1 MIASIK
7 NNCLVD
13 FEHEL
18 CLILNTY
25 SNEVEKA
32 KKIIIFIEDILKQLT
47 DWLKNHVFE
56 SIQEEI
62 KFFKEIK
69 PNIVA
74 KLIFYKEILLLVATL
89 PLDKSKRIKHFEKK
103 LDAIN
108 QFHRKNREFI
118 KYIKSHSTHFDELY
132 FSRKQY
138 KDLFLNDC
146 MVINQDAK
154 LCTSHDYLLAEVIAY
169 ELLALHIENRIDN
182 LNQSCAI
189 NSNQFNSNLHWTAKK
204 IDLIELIYALHESK
218 VFDNGQADIKEITH
232 VFEKA
237 FQIDLGDNI
246 TRSFIDIK
254 NRKTDQTRFL
264 NQLQTALETK
274 IEIDL
279 N

>member
-7 NNCLVD
+7 NNSLVD

-56 SIQEEI
+56 TIQEEI

-74 KLIFYKEILLLVATL
+74 KLIFYKEMLILVATL
-89 PLDKSKRIKHFEKK
+89 PLDKSKRVKHFEKK
-103 LDAIN
+103 LDTIN

-154 LCTSHDYLLAEVIAY
+154 LCTSHDYLLAEVLAF
-169 ELLALHIENRIDN
+169 ELLALHIENRIDSI
-182 LNQSCAI
+182 NQSCAI
-189 NSNQFNSNLHWTAKK
+189 TNNQIQSNLHWTAKK
-204 IDLIELIYALHESK
+204 IDLIELIYALHEAK
-218 VFDNGQADIKEITH
+218 VFDNGQADIKEINH

-237 FQIDLGDNI
+237 FQIDLGENI

-264 NQLQTALETK
+264 SQLQNALENK
-274 IEIDL
+274 IENDL

>member
-1 MIASIK
+1 MIITIK
-7 NNCLVD
+7 NNSLVD

-18 CLILNTY
+18 SLILNTH
-25 SNEVEKA
+25 SDEVEKA
-32 KKIIIFIEDILKQLT
+32 KKIIIFIEDVLKQLT
-47 DWLKNHVFE
+47 DWLKHHVFE
-56 SIQEEI
+56 TIQEEI

-89 PLDKSKRIKHFEKK
+89 PLDKNKRVKHYEKK
-103 LDAIN
+103 VDAIN

-118 KYIKSHSTHFDELY
+118 KYIKSQSTHFDELY

-138 KDLFLNDC
+138 KDIFLNDC
-146 MVINQDAK
+146 SVIIHDAK
-154 LCTSHDYLLAEVIAY
+154 ICTSHDFLLAEVIAY
-169 ELLALHIENRIDN
+169 ELLVLHIENRIDN

-189 NSNQFNSNLHWTAKK
+189 TNNQIHSNLHWTAKK

-218 VFDNGQADIKEITH
+218 VFDNGNADIKEITH

-264 NQLQTALETK
+264 NQLQGALETK
-274 IEIDL
+274 IENDL

>member
-1 MIASIK
+1 MITTIK
-7 NNCLVD
+7 NNSLVD
-13 FEHEL
+13 FEHEPS
-18 CLILNTY
+18 LILNSN

-32 KKIIIFIEDILKQLT
+32 KKIIIFIEDTLKQLT

-56 SIQEEI
+56 TIQEEI
-62 KFFKEIK
+62 KFFKETK

-89 PLDKSKRIKHFEKK
+89 PLDKNKRVKHYEKK
-103 LDAIN
+103 IDAIN
-108 QFHRKNREFI
+108 HFHRRNREFI
-118 KYIKSHSTHFDELY
+118 KYIKSQSTHFDELY

-138 KDLFLNDC
+138 KGLFLNDC

-169 ELLALHIENRIDN
+169 ELLALHIDNRIDN

-189 NSNQFNSNLHWTAKK
+189 TNNQIQSNLHWTAKK

-218 VFDNGQADIKEITH
+218 VFDNGQADIKEITQ

-237 FQIDLGDNI
+237 FQIELEDNI
-246 TRSFIDIK
+246 YGNFNAIK
-254 NRKTDQTRFL
+254 KRKTDQTRFL
-264 NQLQTALETK
+264 SHLQKLLETK
-274 IEIDL
+274 IENDL

>member
-7 NNCLVD
+7 NNSLVD

-18 CLILNTY
+18 SLILN
-25 SNEVEKA
+25 SNSDEVEKA
-32 KKIIIFIEDILKQLT
+32 KKIIIFIEETLKQLT
-47 DWLKNHVFE
+47 NWLKNHIFQN
-56 SIQEEI
+56 IQEEI

-69 PNIVA
+69 PKIVA
-74 KLIFYKEILLLVATL
+74 KLIFYKEVISLVASL
-89 PLDKSKRIKHFEKK
+89 PLDKKKRVKHFEKK
-103 LDAIN
+103 ITTIN
-108 QFHRKNREFI
+108 QFYRKNREFI
-118 KYIKSHSTHFDELY
+118 KYIKSQSTHFDELY

-138 KDLFLNDC
+138 KDLFFNDC
-146 MVINQDAK
+146 SVIIQDAK
-154 LCTSHDYLLAEVIAY
+154 LCTSHDYLLAEVIAF
-169 ELLALHIENRIDN
+169 ELLSLQIENRIDN
-182 LNQSCAI
+182 LNKSCAI
-189 NSNQFNSNLHWTAKK
+189 INNQIQSNLHWTAKK

-254 NRKTDQTRFL
+254 NRKSDQTRFL

-274 IEIDL
+274 IENDL

>member
-1 MIASIK
+1 MITTIK
-7 NNCLVD
+7 NNSLVD

-18 CLILNTY
+18 SLILN
-25 SNEVEKA
+25 SNSDEVEKA
-32 KKIIIFIEDILKQLT
+32 KKIIIFIEETLKQLT
-47 DWLKNHVFE
+47 NWLKNHIFQN
-56 SIQEEI
+56 IQEEI

-69 PNIVA
+69 PKIVA
-74 KLIFYKEILLLVATL
+74 KLIFYKEVISLVASL
-89 PLDKSKRIKHFEKK
+89 PLDKKKRVKHFEKK
-103 LDAIN
+103 ITTIN
-108 QFHRKNREFI
+108 QFCRKNREFI
-118 KYIKSHSTHFDELY
+118 KYIKSQSTHFDELY

-138 KDLFLNDC
+138 KDLFFNDC
-146 MVINQDAK
+146 SVIIQDAK
-154 LCTSHDYLLAEVIAY
+154 LCTSHDYLLAEVIAF
-169 ELLALHIENRIDN
+169 ELLSLHIENRIDN

-189 NSNQFNSNLHWTAKK
+189 TNNQIQSNLHWTAKK

-254 NRKTDQTRFL
+254 NRKSDQTRFL

-274 IEIDL
+274 IENDL